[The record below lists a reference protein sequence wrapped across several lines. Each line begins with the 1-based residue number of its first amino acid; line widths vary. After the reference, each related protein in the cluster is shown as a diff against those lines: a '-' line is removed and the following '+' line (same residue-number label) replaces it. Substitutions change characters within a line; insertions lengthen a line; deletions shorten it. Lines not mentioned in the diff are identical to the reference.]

1 MNLGFAVADVVKE
14 LREEVTDAFNN
25 SLKGFG
31 SDVESLTSEFE
42 NLVGGLDGRSLVRII
57 APSSSI
63 AGLAL
68 MLHA

>member
-1 MNLGFAVADVVKE
+1 LAVSGNSAVAKQLKE
-14 LREEVTDAFNN
+14 WVIDAFNN

-31 SDVESLTSEFE
+31 SDVESLINEFR
-42 NLVGGLDGRSLVRII
+42 GLASGLNGRSLVQLI
-57 APSSSI
+57 ATSSSI